1 MGKLIAVTMLG
12 IGLIGLFALLANL
25 WCSQMMDCG
34 AARAQDTA
42 CIIQYFEGSCVS
54 R

>member
-1 MGKLIAVTMLG
+1 MGKIVGVTLLT

-34 AARAQDTA
+34 PVRAQDSI
-42 CIIQYFEGSCVS
+42 CIAKYFEGRCVS